1 MTDTLE
7 RVWAKKVAHDD
18 GYRLVVTDVP
28 NEILQ
33 EYVRADLKPKVKQLE
48 WQLRKSGVYEAKT
61 IAGVYEVWPGMQSAN
76 WYWRNKWDF
85 TEGQSPGCEND
96 GDEAK
101 AAAQADYERRIW
113 EALE

>member
-48 WQLRKSGVYEAKT
+48 WSLDRFGTLEADFYW
-61 IAGVYEVWPGMQSAN
+61 IAQDDWDLGS
-76 WYWRNKWDF
+76 YWSWGYNVDVLGKCAERSD
-85 TEGQSPGCEND
+85 CI
-96 GDEAK
+96 
-101 AAAQADYERRIW
+101 AAAQADYERRIL